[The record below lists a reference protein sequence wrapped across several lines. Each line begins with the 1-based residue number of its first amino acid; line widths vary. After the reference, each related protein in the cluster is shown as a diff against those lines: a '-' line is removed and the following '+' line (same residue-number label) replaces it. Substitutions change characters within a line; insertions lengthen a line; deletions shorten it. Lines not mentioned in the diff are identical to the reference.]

1 MCPDFIETE
10 RASKYGAQC
19 PVGPGIMDIIQGP
32 KWYLYAGQEMGNVM
46 DFDSEPWDATCEAE
60 GSNTRDSG
68 ENFPSWDLEKGDY
81 ELRIY
86 AREDGTALDA
96 IYIAGPGAEAPNSTI
111 HFTEGDS
118 TICQAKKSF
127 TWLYVSL
134 AVTFALTIAFFTL
147 NEIGRDF
154 SHSVMGYFGMD
165 KYHSN
170 AVHDALGEYD
180 RFSRLEE
187 VY

>member
-1 MCPDFIETE
+1 
-10 RASKYGAQC
+10 
-19 PVGPGIMDIIQGP
+19 MDIIQGP

-96 IYIAGPGAEAPNSTI
+96 IYIAGPGAEAPN
-111 HFTEGDS
+111 
-118 TICQAKKSF
+118 
-127 TWLYVSL
+127 
-134 AVTFALTIAFFTL
+134 
-147 NEIGRDF
+147 
-154 SHSVMGYFGMD
+154 
-165 KYHSN
+165 
-170 AVHDALGEYD
+170 
-180 RFSRLEE
+180 
-187 VY
+187 